1 MELKGKKVI
10 ALGERDGI
18 QGDTIAKAAES
29 AGAEVVLQVT
39 HCFVWTSAGAI
50 DLDGQEELKQTV
62 EKVGKDDIVVLLGTP
77 NAESSELYAVTLKD
91 GDPSWAG
98 ALAGIQLELPVYH
111 VTEEEIKN
119 QINPELYADELEVA
133 EMVLE
138 VDEISES
145 VKKVRES

>member
-1 MELKGKKVI
+1 
-10 ALGERDGI
+10 
-18 QGDTIAKAAES
+18 
-29 AGAEVVLQVT
+29 
-39 HCFVWTSAGAI
+39 
-50 DLDGQEELKQTV
+50 
-62 EKVGKDDIVVLLGTP
+62 VVLLGTP